1 MCAGMLDGGH
11 KDGGGRIGM
20 ATKRIGMEGSLA
32 LAEAVKL
39 ARVEAVAAYPITP
52 QTHIVER
59 LAEFVANGEINAEY
73 IPVESE
79 HSAMSAC
86 LGTSAVGA
94 RTFTATS
101 SQGLELMHEV
111 LFVASGMR
119 LPIVM
124 AVANRALS
132 APLSIWTDHSDVM
145 AARDCGWIQIFA
157 ENGQQAFDL
166 TLCAFRIAEDQT
178 VLMPT
183 MVHLDGFYV
192 SHTIESVQFLEKEV
206 VDKFLPEY
214 HYPYA
219 LNPDKPVTL
228 GAFGPPPIYTEAK
241 KAHEVALE
249 GSKEVILQVL
259 KEFGKISGRHYSL
272 VESYKTEDADV
283 LLLCMGSFSE
293 TAMMTIDK
301 MQVEGHKVGLVRP
314 RLWRPF
320 PLDEFR
326 KAVSKAKVIIVLD
339 RALSPGSLPPVSSE
353 IQAALYPLKDRPK
366 VVSYVGTLGG
376 REITTQG
383 FEELVLRGIDKANSG
398 KIDGFEMIGV
408 RE

>member
-1 MCAGMLDGGH
+1 
-11 KDGGGRIGM
+11 M
-20 ATKRIGMEGSLA
+20 ATKRIGMEGSFA

-59 LAEFVANGEINAEY
+59 LAEFVANGEIDAEY

-94 RTFTATS
+94 RTFTATA

-111 LFVASGMR
+111 LFAASGLR
-119 LPIVM
+119 LPVVM

-132 APLSIWTDHSDVM
+132 SPLSIWTDHSDAM
-145 AARDCGWIQIFA
+145 STRDCGWIQMFA

-166 TLCAFRIAEDQT
+166 TLCAFRVAEDPS
-178 VLMPT
+178 VLLPT
-183 MVHLDGFYV
+183 MVHIDGFYV
-192 SHTIESVQFLEKEV
+192 SHTIEPVQLLGQEA

-214 HYPYA
+214 HYPHP
-219 LNPDKPVTL
+219 LNPDKPVTM
-228 GAFGPPPIYTEAK
+228 GAFGPPFIYTESK

-249 GSKEVILQVL
+249 NSKKTILRTL
-259 KEFGKISGRHYSL
+259 KEFGKISGRNYSL
-272 VESYKTEDADV
+272 VESYKSEQADV
-283 LLLCMGSFSE
+283 LLLCLGSFSE
-293 TAMMTIDK
+293 TAMMAIDK
-301 MQVEGHKVGLVRP
+301 MQSDGRKVGLIRL

-320 PLDEFR
+320 PFDEFR
-326 KAVSKAKVIIVLD
+326 KAVSKARILIVLD
-339 RALSPGSLPPVSSE
+339 RALSLGSIPPVSSE
-353 IQAALYPLKDRPK
+353 IQAALYPLKARPK
-366 VVSYVGTLGG
+366 VISYVGTLGG
-376 REITTQG
+376 REISAEG
-383 FEELVLRGIDKANSG
+383 FEELVRQGIEKAESG
-398 KIDGFEMIGV
+398 RIDEFEMIGV